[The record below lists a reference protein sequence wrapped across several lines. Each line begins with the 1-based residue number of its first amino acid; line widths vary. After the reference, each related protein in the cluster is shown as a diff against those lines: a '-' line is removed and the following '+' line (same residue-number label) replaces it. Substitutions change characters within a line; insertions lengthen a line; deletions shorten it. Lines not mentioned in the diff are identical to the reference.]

1 MIDPRVNPRLAEWRH
16 PAEGGVL
23 VATPGRVRVEYSMD
37 EVLTERIFEIMR
49 RGRVAQGHAIVID
62 PRSGKL
68 LAYVS
73 TDEETLPIAKA
84 YPAASI
90 VKILTASA
98 VLETIGVDDS
108 ATCVYRGNKYRLN
121 RRRLDPPKDG
131 REASLETAL
140 ASSNN
145 QCFARWALHSV
156 GEPRLRET
164 FERFGWLSRPA
175 PGHEAGRLEEL
186 ETDLDLGRLGSG
198 LDGVLVTPLH
208 VTQIASILTH
218 GEWVEPWWIDRVV
231 DAFGRPLRV
240 AERRPNRPVLE
251 REVAD
256 RLRSMMVATT
266 KRGTAKSAFR
276 DRRGR
281 PRVGSI
287 NVAGKTGNLT
297 GWDPHGRY
305 EWFLGLAPAE
315 NPTVAVVVLQ
325 LQGHMWWRRSTELA
339 SEVLRA
345 VFCDRAGCRTEL
357 AKRLTAEDA
366 DLRMPTLISE
376 LGRPRVVS
384 ESE

>member
-1 MIDPRVNPRLAEWRH
+1 M
-16 PAEGGVL
+16 
-23 VATPGRVRVEYSMD
+23 
-37 EVLTERIFEIMR
+37 
-49 RGRVAQGHAIVID
+49 ID

-186 ETDLDLGRLGSG
+186 ETERIPLECHA
-198 LDGVLVTPLH
+198 TPLAYLGAEGRISGMRFRRTETGDEFE
-208 VTQIASILTH
+208 VPADTILLAT
-218 GEWVEPWWIDRVV
+218 GQFPDFSWAGD
-231 DAFGRPLRV
+231 V
-240 AERRPNRPVLE
+240 AEIDSEDLNSKLF
-251 REVAD
+251 A
-256 RLRSMMVATT
+256 
-266 KRGTAKSAFR
+266 
-276 DRRGR
+276 
-281 PRVGSI
+281 
-287 NVAGKTGNLT
+287 AGDYT
-297 GWDPHGRY
+297 
-305 EWFLGLAPAE
+305 
-315 NPTVAVVVLQ
+315 
-325 LQGHMWWRRSTELA
+325 QGA
-339 SEVLRA
+339 SS
-345 VFCDRAGCRTEL
+345 
-357 AKRLTAEDA
+357 
-366 DLRMPTLISE
+366 LIIWNTC
-376 LGRPRVVS
+376 L
-384 ESE
+384 